1 MEEYYPAKPPGP
13 SRGRRFL
20 ELVAAAL
27 VGGMVVIGTLPYIL
41 PYILPEQEP
50 QLPWQQEE
58 QDPPDVELEY
68 QQTAIV
74 AAVNKVSPAVV
85 GITRIS
91 QSRDIFGRPMPAQPS
106 GYGSGVLI
114 SPEGYMVTNYHV
126 VEGASEV
133 IVTLSDDSEVEAE
146 IVGQDPGTDLA
157 VIKINPQGRSLP
169 WAELG
174 NSDQLTTGEFVVAI
188 GNPSGLE
195 FRRSVT
201 LGIVSATQRSFEV
214 YDWVFGLI
222 QTDAAINPGN
232 SGGPLVN
239 MQGQVVG
246 INSVRLLDT
255 EGLGF
260 SIPSNLVKN
269 ISESLIA
276 NGRVI
281 RPVLGV
287 TIREITP
294 SLAEAYN
301 LGADQGLL
309 VIETPDGP
317 AKRAGIMPEDIIIE
331 AQGNKIANLRD
342 LRKVISAKSVGDVVE
357 IKILRGSETLTLTVA
372 LADLNPQ

>member
-1 MEEYYPAKPPGP
+1 MEEYYQANSPRP
-13 SRGRRFL
+13 SHGRRFIDL
-20 ELVAAAL
+20 IVAALAGGLVVLCAL
-27 VGGMVVIGTLPYIL
+27 PFIL
-41 PYILPEQEP
+41 PYLLPEQQP
-50 QLPWQQEE
+50 PLPWQQEE
-58 QDPPDVELEY
+58 QEPPAVELEY

-91 QSRDIFGRPMPAQPS
+91 QSRDIFGRLMPPQPS

-114 SPEGYMVTNYHV
+114 SPDGYIVTNYHV
-126 VEGASEV
+126 VENAVEV

-157 VIKINPQGRSLP
+157 VLKISNQGRTLP

-174 NSDQLTTGEFVVAI
+174 SSDQLTTGEFVIAI

-195 FRRSVT
+195 FRRTVT
-201 LGIVSATQRSFEV
+201 LGIVSATERNFEV

-276 NGRVI
+276 HGRVI
-281 RPVLGV
+281 RPILGV
-287 TIREITP
+287 AIREITP
-294 SLAEAYN
+294 SLAEASN
-301 LGADQGLL
+301 LSSDYGLL
-309 VIETPDGP
+309 VVETPDGP
-317 AKRAGIMPEDIIIE
+317 AKTAGIRPEDIIIE

-357 IKILRGSETLTLTVA
+357 VKILRGSETLTLTVS